1 MSDIIEFQL
10 YDWLEDHDTL
20 DIDEDEDD
28 EDVDALGN
36 YIIHSFGR
44 CENGKSVYCK
54 IINFTP
60 YFYILLPNNL
70 QNKAKD
76 YLDQVLKN
84 LEFYLKS
91 KYIKIYYKYKATLI
105 KIELAR
111 NKSSEGF
118 TNNKEL
124 YFARLVFNN
133 YDGFK
138 KYRYYLENNEIAI
151 NSINELKHPYKFKL
165 YEANLPPMLRCFHI
179 RKISGCS
186 WVQIKSD
193 DYKIINDDFYK
204 KSKCDIEIIVNWK
217 KIYPIKKDF
226 NAPLRIASFDI
237 ECNSIDG
244 EFPQAKRPD
253 DYVIQIGVTYT
264 YIGESEPYRQYI
276 VCLNETSKIDN
287 NIIIENCKTENELM
301 SAFLNEI
308 NNNDCDILTGY
319 NIFFFDEKYIYDR
332 CKKILQMDIELSYM
346 SKLKNYKCNF
356 KEMKLSSSALGENE
370 LKFWETPG
378 RVHIDLMQDVKKTYN
393 LPSFKLDYVA
403 SNFIKGNINN
413 YNELEEYKFEL
424 FCNNVTDICINDF
437 IHLEVLKGFVSDEV
451 GEKYKVL
458 SINYDEKKLI
468 VQGNITLL
476 DELNLA
482 KLGGQIFWS
491 QAKDDIG
498 PKDIFRLFKGT
509 PDDRSLVAK
518 YCIKDCKLVNLL
530 INKLEIVTKNIEMSN
545 VCYVPL
551 SFLFIRGQGIKLFS
565 LCLKEYRE
573 QKYIFPVIKVNKKY
587 KCLICDNIYSNLWEC
602 DKCSSRKREE
612 LLLDSNTFEGA
623 IVFDPIPKV
632 DYEACATKDYMSLYP
647 ASIIQ
652 KNMSHETIVE
662 NSKYDN
668 LPGITYFNAQYKD
681 SDGSIKY
688 CRYAKNENNLGVIPT
703 ILTNL
708 LNERK
713 LLKKQM
719 KETSDNFKSK
729 ILDAKQLAVKITAN
743 SLYGQFGAG
752 TSPIRKRE
760 IAACT
765 TSTGREMLILAKKY
779 DEEILPWLIN
789 GLKYY
794 YKTNDIEKIDL
805 LYNIE
810 LLNHNVK
817 DNIKKYIINSIN
829 DLTFQPIIRY
839 GDSVIGNTPILIKNI
854 LTNEI
859 LITTI
864 DKLGNNYILMKRKN
878 CDQKKESCELNNIK
892 IWTENGWTILHRVI
906 RHTLNKKLYKV
917 VTYNSFIVVTEDHSL
932 LNIDGIIIKPKDIK
946 VGTQLLQSFPEINN
960 NNEYNIIIN
969 NNEIKINEEFAYFLG
984 CFMLNG
990 INSNYLKINNFN
1002 YDITYY
1008 KYIFNKY
1015 FKDIDYYYINNI
1027 INLNLLLDN
1036 NLILLDINNKIVP
1049 NSILNSNFEIR
1060 KAFLYGFTLDNKS
1073 IYINNYSQI
1082 SIQSIYTLLKSLMY
1096 SNIIILNNSIIFNND
1111 KSFINENEVINI
1123 ELYNKYEE
1131 YVYDLTTDNHHFH
1144 AGIGSLIVHNTDSI
1158 FSCYKFRE
1166 NTQLVPEEQSLII
1179 WKNIINFARELIQPY
1194 FGCKEREIFNKLFN
1208 EYYGDDKIIDLELP
1222 EPPKCKQKPTHYNII
1237 LSLED
1242 RIKQF
1247 IKEYMQESYL
1257 PWLWTLTELIE
1268 KNYHLNNNILDIKIL
1283 DIKIT
1288 QWAEHQLTKIN
1299 LNCENLY
1306 ENRKN
1311 YLLNEISSYIN
1322 KLFNNKYSIP
1332 TEIQIKEFT
1341 NKFFNQDIQISE
1353 TLLNESLENITYD
1366 NVLKILKDKQKTEEF
1381 MLKYK
1386 ELKHFDFIN
1395 EIKDKTKIYQ
1405 LCKHLIEKTI
1415 KEKWINSNDKKELDK
1430 IIKKYIEDIKYNET
1444 VSVDNALISDN
1455 NIRYSIITFL
1465 EENKNLEINKLCEL
1479 FIKYFNIKEN
1489 INEQIIYE
1497 KTKEFIDKYYKNKG
1511 KKTIDEIL
1519 QDFLEKELKL
1529 DFNKYKN
1536 DHFNNILKF
1545 INTKLRYLDM
1555 SDMDKGEQYIYYIPQ
1570 PRWEIISK
1578 KDLIYYYLKKISK
1591 KVTDTIINNFNDIL
1605 YNNNNII
1612 DHNSI
1617 INYINNNIILKS
1629 TITEKRL
1636 YIITQN
1642 FINSIISYT
1651 PKKIYKIDIY
1661 EKGLAITDKRTL
1673 EYSIEMGKI
1682 SSELVKKYLPFPH
1695 DLEYEKTYWPFAI
1708 ITKKK
1713 YVGNK
1718 YEFDVNKFK
1727 LDFMGIV
1734 LKRRDNSPIVK
1745 EICGGII
1752 NNLINFKSPEKAKEF
1767 TYNCLKNMFEGK
1779 YNIKYFI
1786 QSKTLKSKT
1795 SYKDWTRISHVYL
1808 ADKISQREIGNLPQS
1823 GDRIEYAI
1831 IKIPPKNNKE
1841 KLLQGDIIE
1850 TPQFIKENNLELDY
1864 LFYLTNQIMN
1874 PALQF
1879 LELVDK
1885 NAINM
1890 FNEFINIYSIPKIKI
1905 IKEPKIKE
1913 LKIKE
1918 PKIKELKIKEPK
1930 IKELKNKTIK
1940 ESKKKIS
1947 NNIKIKKTNMKIT
1960 PQDVLSGNN
1969 NLIKIKLLLQEI
1981 NNYNNK

>member
-1 MSDIIEFQL
+1 MCEYINFQL
-10 YDWLEDHDTL
+10 YDWSEDHE
-20 DIDEDEDD
+20 IINNDEDEDD
-28 EDVDALGN
+28 DISGD

-44 CENGKSVYCK
+44 CEDGKSVYCK

-70 QNKAKD
+70 QNKKEE
-76 YLDQVLKN
+76 YLYLVLNKLHN
-84 LEFYLKS
+84 YLTSKYVKVYSKYKS
-91 KYIKIYYKYKATLI
+91 KLI
-105 KIELAR
+105 KIELAK

-124 YFARLVFNN
+124 YFARLIFNN

-138 KYRYYLENNEIAI
+138 KYRYFLENSEIII
-151 NSINELKHPYKFKL
+151 NTIDELRIPHKFKL

-186 WVQIKSD
+186 WVQINTNQC
-193 DYKIINDDFYK
+193 KIIIDEDIK

-217 KIYPIKKDF
+217 NIHPIKKDY

-244 EFPQAKRPD
+244 EFPQAKRSGD
-253 DYVIQIGVTYT
+253 CVIQIGVTYT
-264 YIGESEPYRQYI
+264 YIGQSEPYRQYI
-276 VCLNETSKIDN
+276 ACLNETSKIDD
-287 NIIIENCKTENELM
+287 NIIVESYETENELM

-332 CKKILQMDIELSYM
+332 CKKILNMDIELSYM
-346 SKLKNYKCNF
+346 SKLKYYKCNF

-378 RVHIDLMQDVKKTYN
+378 RVHIDLMQDVKKTFN

-403 SNFIKGNINN
+403 SNFIKGDINN
-413 YNELEEYKFEL
+413 YNELDNYKFE
-424 FCNNVTDICINDF
+424 FSCNNVTDICINDF

-458 SINYDEKKLI
+458 SIDYNEKKLI
-468 VQGNITLL
+468 VQGNETLL

-482 KLGGQIFWS
+482 KIGGKIFWS

-498 PKDIFRLFKGT
+498 PKDIFKLFKGSS
-509 PDDRSLVAK
+509 DDRSLVAK

-530 INKLEIVTKNIEMSN
+530 INKLEVVTKNIEMAN

-565 LCLKEYRE
+565 LCLKEFRE
-573 QKYIFPVIKVNKKY
+573 QKYVFPVIKINKKY
-587 KCLICDNIYSNLWEC
+587 KCLNCNHIFSNSWDCNKCYS
-602 DKCSSRKREE
+602 KKKEE
-612 LLLDSNTFEGA
+612 LINESNSFEGA

-662 NSKYDN
+662 NSNYDN

-688 CRYAKNENNLGVIPT
+688 CRYAKINNNLGVIPT
-703 ILTNL
+703 ILDNL
-708 LNERK
+708 LKERK
-713 LLKKQM
+713 LIKKQM
-719 KETSDNFKSK
+719 KDTKDNFKYK

-743 SLYGQFGAG
+743 SLYGQLGAG
-752 TSPIRKRE
+752 TSPIYKRE

-779 DEEILPWLIN
+779 DEEILPGLIN

-794 YKTNDIEKIDL
+794 YKNNDYEKIEL
-805 LYNIE
+805 LYNNE
-810 LLNHNVK
+810 LLNHNIK
-817 DNIKKYIINSIN
+817 DNIKKYINDIN
-829 DLTFQPIIRY
+829 DLTFQPVIRY
-839 GDSVIGNTPILIKNI
+839 GDSVIGDTPLVLKNT

-859 LITTI
+859 FITTI
-864 DKLGNNYILMKRKN
+864 NKLGNNYKLMERDN
-878 CDQKKESCELNNIK
+878 CDQIKESSELYHIN
-892 IWTENGWTILHRVI
+892 IWTEKGWTHVSRVI
-906 RHTLNKKLYKV
+906 RHKLNKKLYKV
-917 VTYNSFIVVTEDHSL
+917 ITYDSSVIVTEDHSL
-932 LNIDGIIIKPKDIK
+932 LNNNGEIINPKI
-946 VGTQLLQSFPEINN
+946 GTKLLYSFPFINN
-960 NNEYNIIIN
+960 NIEYFININ
-969 NNEIKINEEFAYFLG
+969 NNKIKLNEEIAYFLG
-984 CFMLNG
+984 LYMLNCV
-990 INSNYLKINNFN
+990 NSNYISLNINNN
-1002 YDITYY
+1002 IEYY
-1008 KYIFNKY
+1008 IYIFDKY
-1015 FKDIDYYYINNI
+1015 FNNINYYIINNV
-1027 INLNLLLDN
+1027 INLNVLLN
-1036 NLILLDINNKIVP
+1036 NNDILLDISNKIIP
-1049 NSILNSNFEIR
+1049 NIILNSNFEIR
-1060 KAFLYGFTLDNKS
+1060 KAFLYGITLDNK
-1073 IYINNYSQI
+1073 IICINNYSQI

-1096 SNIIILNNSIIFNND
+1096 SHILIFNNIIVFNND
-1111 KSFINENEVINI
+1111 ISFINKNKVINI
-1123 ELYNKYEE
+1123 ELYNKKEE
-1131 YVYDLTTDNHHFH
+1131 YVYDLTTENHHFH
-1144 AGIGSLIVHNTDSI
+1144 AGIGSIIVHNTDSI
-1158 FSCYKFRE
+1158 FSCYKFKE
-1166 NTQLVPEEQSLII
+1166 NTKIVSEENALVI
-1179 WKNIINFARELIQPY
+1179 WKNIIKFAYYLIEPY
-1194 FGCKEREIFNKLFN
+1194 FGENERKVFHKIFF
-1208 EYYGDDKIIDLELP
+1208 EYYDDDKIIDLELP
-1222 EPPKCKQKPTHYNII
+1222 EPPKCKDKPLHYKII

-1257 PWLWTLTELIE
+1257 PWLWTLIELIE
-1268 KNYHLNNNILDIKIL
+1268 KKHHLQNEDTLNYNILDIKIS
-1283 DIKIT
+1283 

-1311 YLLNEISSYIN
+1311 YLLNEITDYIN

-1332 TEIQIKEFT
+1332 TEIQIKEFV
-1341 NKFFNQDIQISE
+1341 NKFYNQNKIISE
-1353 TLLNESLENITYD
+1353 ELLNVSLDNITYD
-1366 NVLKILKDKQKTEEF
+1366 NIYNILKDVNKTECF
-1381 MLKYK
+1381 MEKYK
-1386 ELKHFDFIN
+1386 ELKHFDFID
-1395 EIKDKTKIYQ
+1395 EIKDKSKIYQ
-1405 LCKHLIEKTI
+1405 LCKQLIEKTI

-1430 IIKKYIEDIKYNET
+1430 IIKQYIEDIKYYDIVLPEKSLNNY
-1444 VSVDNALISDN
+1444 D
-1455 NIRYSIITFL
+1455 NIRYQIIIFL

-1479 FIKYFNIKEN
+1479 FVQYFNIDKKS
-1489 INEQIIYE
+1489 IYE
-1497 KTKEFIDKYYKNKG
+1497 KTKDFIEKYYKNKG
-1511 KKTIDEIL
+1511 KKTIEEIL

-1536 DHFNNILKF
+1536 DHFNNVIKF
-1545 INTKLRYLDM
+1545 INSKLRYLDM
-1555 SDMDKGEQYIYYIPQ
+1555 SDIEKGEQYIYYIIQ

-1578 KDLIYYYLKKISK
+1578 KDLIFYYLNKISINVSDK
-1591 KVTDTIINNFNDIL
+1591 IINKLYNDIIL
-1605 YNNNNII
+1605 TDPQSII
-1612 DHNSI
+1612 DFV
-1617 INYINNNIILKS
+1617 NNNIILKKN
-1629 TITEKRL
+1629 ITEIRL
-1636 YIITQN
+1636 NKITEN
-1642 FINSIISYT
+1642 FIKSIKFYIPT
-1651 PKKIYKIDIY
+1651 KVYKIDIY
-1661 EKGLAITDKRTL
+1661 EGGLSITDKRTL

-1695 DLEYEKTYWPFAI
+1695 DLEYEKTFWPFAI

-1718 YEFDVNKFK
+1718 YEFDVNKYK

-1752 NNLINFKSPEKAKEF
+1752 NNLINFRSPEKAKEF

-1779 YNIKYFI
+1779 YNIKYFL

-1808 ADKISQREIGNLPQS
+1808 ADKISKREIGNIPQS

-1831 IKIPPKNNKE
+1831 IKIQPKMNKE
-1841 KLLQGDIIE
+1841 KILQGDIIE
-1850 TPQFIKENNLELDY
+1850 TPEFIKQNNLELDY

-1885 NAINM
+1885 NAINI
-1890 FNEFINIYSIPKIKI
+1890 FNEFIKTYSIQKIKEPKIKI
-1905 IKEPKIKE
+1905 IKEPKIKI
-1913 LKIKE
+1913 IKE
-1918 PKIKELKIKEPK
+1918 PKIKNKIKKEPK
-1930 IKELKNKTIK
+1930 P
-1940 ESKKKIS
+1940 
-1947 NNIKIKKTNMKIT
+1947 KIKKSKINIKIT
-1960 PQDVLSGNN
+1960 PQDVLLGKKKV
-1969 NLIKIKLLLQEI
+1969 IKIKLLLQDI
-1981 NNYNNK
+1981 FNNYLLN